1 MAVPRILIVDDD
13 SEVLE
18 TLKLAFAARP
28 WQVEAATV
36 ASVALSKHR
45 KRPYDLLIVDKNLPD
60 LDGVE
65 LIRQLRADHDRVRI
79 VVLTGYGSAESAVK
93 TLNLAIDAYLLKPFA
108 SVDVLETIEDVFRRP
123 PAASAEA
130 PHLFDVELEPAGAEQ
145 PPAPA
150 APPGPKA
157 PPEPKTEPAL
167 KPPRQ
172 PMLAPTTVEDV
183 IFKILVASA
192 DPRARAHL
200 ASAIEAVSAEI
211 LFAADVT
218 EMIDVIMAQPLGL
231 VIIQGAL
238 DAAEVVARIRARA
251 PDLPCVVLA
260 EAAGLAIV
268 TYLIEL
274 RITALL
280 TDPLESAEL
289 ARRLNDILRNLRS
302 RQRQPATDEA
312 KG

>member
-1 MAVPRILIVDDD
+1 MAEPRILIVDDD
-13 SEVLE
+13 PDVLE
-18 TLKLAFAARP
+18 TLRLAFAARP

-45 KRPYDLLIVDKNLPD
+45 KRAYDLLIVDKNLPD

-130 PHLFDVELEPAGAEQ
+130 PHLFDVELEPAELEP
-145 PPAPA
+145 PPAA
-150 APPGPKA
+150 KA
-157 PPEPKTEPAL
+157 PPEPKTEPSL
-167 KPPRQ
+167 KPPR
-172 PMLAPTTVEDV
+172 PTVPALTTVEDV

-289 ARRLNDILRNLRS
+289 ARRLNDILRSLRA
-302 RQRQPATDEA
+302 RQRPPATAEVP
-312 KG
+312 G